1 MQNGA
6 HKTVSRESTRLINKE
21 PSDLWKV
28 LTPVGNSVSGPF
40 TPEEFDAALKYLEPG
55 KSPVLEFISAQVILH
70 AESSLKSCLR
80 GCLTS
85 SMCQLKIPRIWRG
98 ALIVAVPKPEK
109 LLETLRAIAL
119 YPHCGVTSSSSK
131 DESKLL
137 SNQSSKVP

>member
-6 HKTVSRESTRLINKE
+6 HKTGSRESTRLINKE

-85 SMCQLKIPRIWRG
+85 SMCQIQIPRIWRG

-119 YPHCGVTSSSSK
+119 YPHCGVTSRSSK
-131 DESKLL
+131 D
-137 SNQSSKVP
+137 